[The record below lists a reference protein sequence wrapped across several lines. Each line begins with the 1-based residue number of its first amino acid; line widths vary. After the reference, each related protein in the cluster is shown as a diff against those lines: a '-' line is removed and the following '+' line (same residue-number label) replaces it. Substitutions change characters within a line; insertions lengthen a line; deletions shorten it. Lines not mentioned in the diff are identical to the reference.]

1 MKHITKLTVGLITIA
16 LVSCNK
22 YESQI
27 STDVSTKISRP
38 DPIITPRQDNA
49 PFNQIYIY
57 RLAENITVEVVA
69 RSTVSGGDPFS
80 SSGSGVI
87 IGKQGSTYYVLT
99 AKHIFQYQDDY
110 RVVVR
115 SKKPGEDAEIL
126 KLEIIYR
133 YPDADLA
140 VFKFASVKQYK
151 VAEVGEASQLR
162 KNSEVYVGGWPGAEN
177 REGFQFTPA
186 KVTNPRAG
194 DLLNYEPTV
203 PGEGVYP
210 GMSGGAVLNKA
221 GQLMGIHVGLTKAGD
236 GEGVLV
242 STFLRDIP
250 QQVSRVLVRSTS
262 AALPSPIPS
271 PKNRAVGNTDNV
283 TPSQIQN
290 AESYYEQGDKHHD
303 REEFEQALADYN
315 QAIQLN
321 PKYADAYNNRG
332 NVYYN
337 QGKYDLALADYN
349 QAIQLNPKYADAYNN
364 RGNVYYNQGK
374 YDLALADYNQAI
386 QLNPKY
392 ADAYNNRGNVYYNQ
406 GKYDLA
412 LADYNE
418 SIRLN
423 NPQLWLP
430 YNNRGLVYNDQRKY
444 DLALADYSQA
454 IQLNPK
460 DAYAYYNRGN
470 VYDDQGKYDLAIA
483 DYSQA
488 IQLNPKYANAYY
500 TRGLTNKD
508 QRNMEKAI
516 SDFEKAA
523 DLYKQQ
529 GNQTWYQN
537 SLDQLKELRGS

>member
-38 DPIITPRQDNA
+38 DPIITARQDNA
-49 PFNQIYIY
+49 PLSQIALN
-57 RLAENITVEVVA
+57 RLAENITVAVVA
-69 RSTVSGGDPFS
+69 RSVVSGGDPFS

-210 GMSGGAVLNKA
+210 GMSGGAVLNEA
-221 GQLMGIHVGLTKAGD
+221 GQLMGIHVGLVKADGD

-283 TPSQIQN
+283 TVPQIQD
-290 AESYYEQGDKHHD
+290 AESYYKQGNKHID
-303 REEFEQALADYN
+303 REEFEQAIADLN

-321 PKYADAYNNRG
+321 PKYAEAYYNRG
-332 NVYYN
+332 IVYLK

-349 QAIQLNPKYADAYNN
+349 QAIQLNPKDAEAYNN
-364 RGNVYYNQGK
+364 RGGVYLKQGK
-374 YDLALADYNQAI
+374 YDLAIAEFNQAI
-386 QLNPKY
+386 QLNPKL
-392 ADAYNNRGNVYYNQ
+392 AAPYY
-406 GKYDLA
+406 
-412 LADYNE
+412 
-418 SIRLN
+418 S
-423 NPQLWLP
+423 
-430 YNNRGLVYNDQRKY
+430 
-444 DLALADYSQA
+444 
-454 IQLNPK
+454 
-460 DAYAYYNRGN
+460 
-470 VYDDQGKYDLAIA
+470 
-483 DYSQA
+483 
-488 IQLNPKYANAYY
+488 
-500 TRGLTNKD
+500 RGLTNKY

-537 SLDQLKELRGS
+537 SLDQLKKLRGS

>member
-38 DPIITPRQDNA
+38 DPIITARQDNA
-49 PFNQIYIY
+49 PFSQIALDS
-57 RLAENITVEVVA
+57 LAENITVEVVA
-69 RSTVSGGDPFS
+69 RSTVSGGDLFS

-115 SKKPGEDAEIL
+115 SKKPGENAEIL

-210 GMSGGAVLNKA
+210 GMSGGVVLNKA

-262 AALPSPIPS
+262 TRKNQTGTNTNTDNVNSVILPSPTS
-271 PKNRAVGNTDNV
+271 KNGIGNWGNYFLLGFLLGGIAITITYSGKILRGIRNRLPLKPRPLVYPGKNQTVTNTDNV
-283 TPSQIQN
+283 TVPQIQK
-290 AESYYEQGDKHHD
+290 AKSYWEQGNKHFD
-303 REEFEQALADYN
+303 REEFEQAIADYN

-321 PKYADAYNNRG
+321 PKYADAY
-332 NVYYN
+332 Y
-337 QGKYDLALADYN
+337 
-349 QAIQLNPKYADAYNN
+349 
-364 RGNVYYNQGK
+364 
-374 YDLALADYNQAI
+374 
-386 QLNPKY
+386 
-392 ADAYNNRGNVYYNQ
+392 
-406 GKYDLA
+406 
-412 LADYNE
+412 
-418 SIRLN
+418 
-423 NPQLWLP
+423 
-430 YNNRGLVYNDQRKY
+430 
-444 DLALADYSQA
+444 
-454 IQLNPK
+454 
-460 DAYAYYNRGN
+460 
-470 VYDDQGKYDLAIA
+470 
-483 DYSQA
+483 
-488 IQLNPKYANAYY
+488 
-500 TRGLTNKD
+500 
-508 QRNMEKAI
+508 
-516 SDFEKAA
+516 
-523 DLYKQQ
+523 
-529 GNQTWYQN
+529 
-537 SLDQLKELRGS
+537 

>member
-16 LVSCNK
+16 LVSYSK

-38 DPIITPRQDNA
+38 DPIITARQDNA
-49 PFNQIYIY
+49 PFSQIALD
-57 RLAENITVEVVA
+57 RLAENITVEVVVPS
-69 RSTVSGGDPFS
+69 RVSGGDPFS

-162 KNSEVYVGGWPGAEN
+162 KNSQVYVVGWPGAEN

-186 KVTNPRAG
+186 
-194 DLLNYEPTV
+194 
-203 PGEGVYP
+203 
-210 GMSGGAVLNKA
+210 
-221 GQLMGIHVGLTKAGD
+221 MGIHVGLTKARD

-283 TPSQIQN
+283 TPSQIQD
-290 AESYYEQGDKHHD
+290 AESYYKQGNKHVY
-303 REEFEQALADYN
+303 REEFEQAIADYS

-332 NVYYN
+332 IVYRK
-337 QGKYDLALADYN
+337 QGKYDLAIADYN
-349 QAIQLNPKYADAYNN
+349 QAIQLNPKDAEAYNN
-364 RGNVYYNQGK
+364 RGGVYLKQGK
-374 YDLALADYNQAI
+374 YDLAIAEFNQAI

-392 ADAYNNRGNVYYNQ
+392 A
-406 GKYDLA
+406 K
-412 LADYNE
+412 
-418 SIRLN
+418 
-423 NPQLWLP
+423 
-430 YNNRGLVYNDQRKY
+430 
-444 DLALADYSQA
+444 
-454 IQLNPK
+454 
-460 DAYAYYNRGN
+460 AYYNRG
-470 VYDDQGKYDLAIA
+470 
-483 DYSQA
+483 
-488 IQLNPKYANAYY
+488 
-500 TRGLTNKD
+500 LTYKNK
-508 QRNMEKAI
+508 RNMEKAI

-529 GNQTWYQN
+529 ADQQSYQK
-537 SLDQLKELRGS
+537 SLDQLKKLRGS

>member
-332 NVYYN
+332 IVYRK

-364 RGNVYYNQGK
+364 RGIVYRKQGK

-392 ADAYNNRGNVYYNQ
+392 ADAYNNRGIVYRKQ

>member
-321 PKYADAYNNRG
+321 PKYAEAYNNRG
-332 NVYYN
+332 GVYHE

-349 QAIQLNPKYADAYNN
+349 QAIQLNPKYAEAYNN
-364 RGNVYYNQGK
+364 RGGVYHEQGK

-392 ADAYNNRGNVYYNQ
+392 AEA
-406 GKYDLA
+406 
-412 LADYNE
+412 
-418 SIRLN
+418 
-423 NPQLWLP
+423 